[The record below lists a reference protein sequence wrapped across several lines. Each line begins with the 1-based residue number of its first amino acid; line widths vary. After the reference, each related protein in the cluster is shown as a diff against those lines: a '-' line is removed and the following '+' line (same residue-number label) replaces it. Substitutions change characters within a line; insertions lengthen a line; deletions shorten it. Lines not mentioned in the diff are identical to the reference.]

1 MHNSLSDA
9 NGRKALDSI
18 VDLRGGSLDNR
29 SNSVSDNTVR
39 VKVVTPSASSL
50 RVSSG
55 NSHFNSGAISE
66 SVLLAL
72 KVSEGDNARLVVNTE
87 SLVGN
92 DTSTSGSETE
102 ASRDRSRPLAISSL
116 NLNSV
121 RGDRGSVLTR
131 DGSSPGNSDTITS
144 FELAGNSRNTRR

>member
-1 MHNSLSDA
+1 MSPVDVNTSSSRVELS
-9 NGRKALDSI
+9 
-18 VDLRGGSLDNR
+18 GGSLDNR

-66 SVLLAL
+66 PVLLAL
-72 KVSEGDNARLVVNTE
+72 KVSEGDYARLVVNTE

-92 DTSTSGSETE
+92 DTSTSSSET
-102 ASRDRSRPLAISSL
+102 
-116 NLNSV
+116 
-121 RGDRGSVLTR
+121 
-131 DGSSPGNSDTITS
+131 
-144 FELAGNSRNTRR
+144 